1 MSTLPCHL
9 FPLMVHCLQDDE
21 LSESLAVRQILGGK
35 MSGLNTRG
43 VPLGLHYLI
52 KIICNGNI

>member
-1 MSTLPCHL
+1 MSTPPCHL
-9 FPLMVHCLQDDE
+9 FPRMEHCLQDDE
-21 LSESLAVRQILGGK
+21 LSESLAVRQVLARK
-35 MSGLNTRG
+35 MSGLDARG

>member
-9 FPLMVHCLQDDE
+9 FPLMAHCLQDDE
-21 LSESLAVRQILGGK
+21 LSESSAVRQILGGT